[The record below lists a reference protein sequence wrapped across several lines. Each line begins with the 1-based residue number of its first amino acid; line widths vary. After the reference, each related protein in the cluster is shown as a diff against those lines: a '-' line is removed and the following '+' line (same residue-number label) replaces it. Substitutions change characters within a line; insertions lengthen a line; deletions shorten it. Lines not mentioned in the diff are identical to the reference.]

1 MKFYQAVLSILIP
14 ALLKISTKKWFT
26 HPSSSFEVQQ
36 DRRNIDLVTSV
47 GTEVIQGLSGK
58 VKKKIR
64 NDLEKE

>member
-14 ALLKISTKKWFT
+14 ALFKIPTKKWFT

-36 DRRNIDLVTSV
+36 DRKNIDLVTSV
-47 GTEVIQGLSGK
+47 ETEVIQGLSGE

-64 NDLEKE
+64 TDSEKE